1 VEIQEKVRLFSG
13 VPQMSKEK
21 KLIDPKLPK
30 GFQDSWGKTLSLKK
44 KLLIAIEDNFKRY
57 GFSALETSPMELSSV
72 IGNSL
77 SEDESNP
84 MSDVF
89 TFDEDGEKISL
100 RYDLSLPLSRFYAQN
115 YLSLP
120 NPYKRYQIAENVFR
134 REKPGSGRYKAFGQC
149 DCDIIGKFNSTVA
162 NAELCNLIA
171 STLLNCGLKK
181 GQFVINIS
189 NRKIIDGLLNQ
200 LKITDQKQKQ
210 KVLRAIDKLDK
221 PGFGISGVTDLL
233 REKRID
239 SSGAITVGAKL
250 SETQTSEI
258 ISFLKIKDL
267 KVLKSNLKD
276 SLSQEGIKET
286 EDLLEN
292 LRYGEY
298 SDLINFSGKI
308 CRGLDIYMG
317 FIVETNLTFDVKN
330 PKGKVIEPG
339 SIASGGEYLVSKFK
353 GDNFLGSGVSIG
365 ISRLNYCVEQLNQI
379 EADESKPVLIC
390 VMDEN
395 LLPKYYELLK
405 LLRNNNINS
414 EIFLDP
420 KKNLAKQLSYAN
432 KCQLQLA
439 IIVGENEAQNNTVT
453 IKNLL
458 SVKGEENQFNV
469 SMKDL
474 IDEIKKIIKSN

>member
-1 VEIQEKVRLFSG
+1 
-13 VPQMSKEK
+13 MN
-21 KLIDPKLPK
+21 KLTAKLPK
-30 GFQDSWGKTLSLKK
+30 GFQDQWGKTLSLQK
-44 KLLIAIEDNFKRY
+44 KLLVAIEDNFKRY
-57 GFSALETSPMELSSV
+57 GFSALSTSPMELSSV

-115 YLSLP
+115 YLNLP

-134 REKPGSGRYKAFGQC
+134 REKPGPGTRLKAFGQC

-171 STLLNCGLKK
+171 STLLSCGLKK
-181 GQFVINIS
+181 DQFLINIS
-189 NRKIIDGLLNQ
+189 NRKIIEGLLNQ

-221 PGFGISGVTDLL
+221 LGFGISGVTDLL
-233 REKRID
+233 KEKRTD
-239 SSGAITVGAKL
+239 ASGAITVGAKL

-258 ISFLKIKDL
+258 ISFLKTKDL
-267 KVLKSNLKD
+267 KELKLNLKD

-286 EDLLEN
+286 EDLLKN
-292 LRYGEY
+292 LNYGEY

-308 CRGLDIYMG
+308 CRGLDIYSG

-330 PKGKVIEPG
+330 SKGKVIAPG
-339 SIASGGEYLVSKFK
+339 AIASGGQYLVSKFK
-353 GDNFLGSGVSIG
+353 GDDFLGSGISIG
-365 ISRLNYCVEQLNQI
+365 ISRLTYCVEQLNQI
-379 EADESKPVLIC
+379 EVDENQPVLIC

-395 LLPKYYELLK
+395 LLPKYYELIN
-405 LLRNNNINS
+405 LLRNNNINC

-420 KKNLAKQLSYAN
+420 KKNLTKQLTYAN
-432 KCQLQLA
+432 KRQLQLA
-439 IIVGENEAQNNTVT
+439 IIVGENEIQNNTAT

-458 SVKGEENQFNV
+458 GTKGEENQFTV

-474 IDEIKKIIKSN
+474 IDEIKKFIKNN

>member
-1 VEIQEKVRLFSG
+1 
-13 VPQMSKEK
+13 MNKEK

-57 GFSALETSPMELSSV
+57 GFSALSTSPMELSSV

-89 TFDEDGEKISL
+89 TFEEPDGEKLSL
-100 RYDLSLPLSRFYAQN
+100 IYDLSLPLSRFYAQN
-115 YLSLP
+115 YLTLP

-134 REKPGSGRYKAFGQC
+134 REKPGPGGTRLKAFGQC
-149 DCDIIGKFNSTVA
+149 DCDIIGKFNSTIA
-162 NAELCNLIA
+162 NTELCNLIA

-233 REKRID
+233 REKRTD
-239 SSGAITVGAKL
+239 ASGAITVGAKL

-298 SDLINFSGKI
+298 RDLINFSGKI
-308 CRGLDIYMG
+308 CRGLDIYTG

-330 PKGKVIEPG
+330 PKGKVIAPG

-365 ISRLNYCVEQLNQI
+365 ISRLTYCVEQLNQI
-379 EADESKPVLIC
+379 ETDESKPVLIC

-395 LLPKYYELLK
+395 LLSKYYELLK
-405 LLRNNNINS
+405 LLRDNNINS

-420 KKNLAKQLSYAN
+420 KKNLTKQLTYAN
-432 KCQLQLA
+432 KRQLQLA
-439 IIVGENEAQNNTVT
+439 IIVGSNEVQNNTAT

-458 SVKGEENQFNV
+458 AVKGEENQFNV

-474 IDEIKKIIKSN
+474 INEIKKFTKNN

>member
-1 VEIQEKVRLFSG
+1 V
-13 VPQMSKEK
+13 
-21 KLIDPKLPK
+21 
-30 GFQDSWGKTLSLKK
+30 
-44 KLLIAIEDNFKRY
+44 AIEDNFKRY
-57 GFSALETSPMELSSV
+57 GFSALSTSPMELSSV

-115 YLSLP
+115 YLNLP

-134 REKPGSGRYKAFGQC
+134 REKPGPGTRLKAFGQC

-171 STLLNCGLKK
+171 STLLSCGLKK
-181 GQFVINIS
+181 DQFLINIS

-200 LKITDQKQKQ
+200 LKITDQIQKQ

-233 REKRID
+233 KEKRTD

-258 ISFLKIKDL
+258 ISFLKTKGL
-267 KVLKSNLKD
+267 KELKSNLKD
-276 SLSQEGIKET
+276 TVSQEGIKET
-286 EDLLEN
+286 EDLLRN
-292 LRYGEY
+292 LSYGEY
-298 SDLINFSGKI
+298 SDLIIFSGKI
-308 CRGLDIYMG
+308 CRGLDIYTG

-330 PKGKVIEPG
+330 PKGKVIAPG
-339 SIASGGEYLVSKFK
+339 AIASGGEYLVSKFK
-353 GDNFLGSGVSIG
+353 GDDFLGSGVSIG
-365 ISRLNYCVEQLNQI
+365 ISRLTYCVEQLNQI
-379 EADESKPVLIC
+379 EVDENKPVLIC
-390 VMDEN
+390 VMNEN
-395 LLPKYYELLK
+395 LLPKYYELLN

-420 KKNLAKQLSYAN
+420 KKNLTKQLIYAN
-432 KCQLQLA
+432 KRQLQMA
-439 IIVGENEAQNNTVT
+439 IIVGENEIQNNTAT

-458 SVKGEENQFNV
+458 GIKGEENQFTV

-474 IDEIKKIIKSN
+474 IDEIKKFIENN

>member
-1 VEIQEKVRLFSG
+1 
-13 VPQMSKEK
+13 MNKEK
-21 KLIDPKLPK
+21 KLIDAKLPK
-30 GFQDSWGKTLSLKK
+30 GFQDQWGKTLSLKK
-44 KLLIAIEDNFKRY
+44 KLLVAIEDNFKRY
-57 GFSALETSPMELSSV
+57 GFSALSTSPMELSSV

-77 SEDESNP
+77 SEDDSNP
-84 MSDVF
+84 MSDIF
-89 TFDEDGEKISL
+89 TFEEPDGEKLSL
-100 RYDLSLPLSRFYAQN
+100 IYDLSLPLSRFYAQN
-115 YLSLP
+115 YLTLP

-149 DCDIIGKFNSTVA
+149 DCDIIGKFNSTIA
-162 NAELCNLIA
+162 NTELCNLIA
-171 STLLNCGLKK
+171 STLLKCGLKR

-221 PGFGISGVTDLL
+221 KNFGILGVTDLL
-233 REKRID
+233 REKRTD
-239 SSGAITVGAKL
+239 ASGAVTVGAKL

-267 KVLKSNLKD
+267 KKLKSNLKD

-298 SDLINFSGKI
+298 ADLINFSGKI
-308 CRGLDIYMG
+308 CRGLDIYSG

-330 PKGKVIEPG
+330 SKGKVIAPG
-339 SIASGGEYLVSKFK
+339 SVASGGEYLVSKFK

-365 ISRLNYCVEQLNQI
+365 ISRLTYCVEQLNQI
-379 EADESKPVLIC
+379 KADESKPVLIC

-395 LLPKYYELLK
+395 LLPKYYEILN
-405 LLRNNNINS
+405 LLRKNNINS
-414 EIFLDP
+414 EIFLDS
-420 KKNLAKQLSYAN
+420 KKNLTKQLTYAN
-432 KCQLQLA
+432 KRQLKIAL
-439 IIVGENEAQNNTVT
+439 IVGGDEIKKNTVT

-458 SVKGEENQFNV
+458 APKGQENQSTVF
-469 SMKDL
+469 MKDL
-474 IDEIKKIIKSN
+474 IDEIKKVVKDN